1 MSSLK
6 ARLPDE
12 LLACC
17 GAFLDK
23 PSAGR
28 FAQASRS
35 GQRLVLKRLNAEKA
49 ALVAAASQTVAVAAP
64 QHIALTAASKVFI
77 DTFAAAYVG
86 ASLAA
91 RKMLV
96 EYIIAAASGDE
107 TLGSTT
113 WTASTVHARLKRCV
127 SIQRH

>member
-1 MSSLK
+1 M
-6 ARLPDE
+6 
-12 LLACC
+12 
-17 GAFLDK
+17 DK

-35 GQRLVLKRLNAEKA
+35 GQLLVLKRLNAEKA
-49 ALVAAASQTVAVAAP
+49 AFVAAASQTVAVAAP
-64 QHIALTAASKVFI
+64 EHIALTAASKVFV

-113 WTASTVHARLKRCV
+113 WTA
-127 SIQRH
+127 

>member
-1 MSSLK
+1 
-6 ARLPDE
+6 
-12 LLACC
+12 
-17 GAFLDK
+17 LDT

-35 GQRLVLKRLNAEKA
+35 GQRLAWILLLKRLNAEKV
-49 ALVAAASQTVAVAAP
+49 ALVAATSQTVAMAAP

-91 RKMLV
+91 RK
-96 EYIIAAASGDE
+96 I
-107 TLGSTT
+107 
-113 WTASTVHARLKRCV
+113 R
-127 SIQRH
+127 